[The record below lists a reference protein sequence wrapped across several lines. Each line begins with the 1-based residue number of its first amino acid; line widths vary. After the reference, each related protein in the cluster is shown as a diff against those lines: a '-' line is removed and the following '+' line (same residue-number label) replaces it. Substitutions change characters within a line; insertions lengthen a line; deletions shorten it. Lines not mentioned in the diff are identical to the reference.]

1 MPRNKKVIIENN
13 VLIGGGVEIILHSLA
28 TYLSKGN
35 YSVLICTPE
44 GAYKQFKKIYTK
56 GVKYHSPIAPLV
68 NAKKYSLRW
77 FMQKT
82 QRRIHWFNDL
92 IIDRTNFDIAIA
104 MKEGESV
111 KKISSRRAKKKFA
124 WIHINYRDLY
134 YTKRIF
140 GSAENEK
147 QYLSEYR
154 RVICV
159 SNAVANGIKET
170 IGDPENLT
178 VCYNPINHLEIYKKA
193 NENCQLEKPK
203 DRILFVAVGRLAQ
216 EKRFE
221 MLIEACVELSSEYLF
236 EVWIIGDG
244 PLRKEIEEKIQ
255 SCNLKCVKLLG
266 QKDNPYPYMKMS
278 DYFISTSRTESY
290 GLALQEALIL
300 GVPVIATECAAIRE
314 TIDEQFGIIVEN
326 SISGVINGM
335 RRVLT
340 NPDMS
345 LQYRNAIS
353 SAYNTE
359 ELWEPRLVQIENVL
373 NG

>member
-1 MPRNKKVIIENN
+1 M
-13 VLIGGGVEIILHSLA
+13 
-28 TYLSKGN
+28 
-35 YSVLICTPE
+35 
-44 GAYKQFKKIYTK
+44 
-56 GVKYHSPIAPLV
+56 
-68 NAKKYSLRW
+68 
-77 FMQKT
+77 
-82 QRRIHWFNDL
+82 
-92 IIDRTNFDIAIA
+92 
-104 MKEGESV
+104 
-111 KKISSRRAKKKFA
+111 
-124 WIHINYRDLY
+124 
-134 YTKRIF
+134 
-140 GSAENEK
+140 
-147 QYLSEYR
+147 
-154 RVICV
+154 
-159 SNAVANGIKET
+159 
-170 IGDPENLT
+170 
-178 VCYNPINHLEIYKKA
+178 
-193 NENCQLEKPK
+193 
-203 DRILFVAVGRLAQ
+203 
-216 EKRFE
+216 
-221 MLIEACVELSSEYLF
+221 
-236 EVWIIGDG
+236 
-244 PLRKEIEEKIQ
+244 
-255 SCNLKCVKLLG
+255 KCVKLLG